1 MVVSSMIDAIEAT
14 DLKELPLFAGLPE
27 EELQTV
33 AGFVRRT
40 VVPAGTILISAQVP
54 GEAVYFVIEGSV
66 KVQLFRE
73 NGVEITLALLGPG
86 DIVGEMSLV
95 TGRGRSAHVITRES
109 TTLLWM
115 ERRSFLRSLELSP
128 ALSRNL
134 IAESSKR
141 LQMANERFLALA
153 TLDVTGR
160 VARQIL
166 ELAERYGKP
175 VPGVGI
181 HIIFPVTQGEL
192 AEMIAAT
199 RERVNQI
206 LVRLKRAGVFS
217 VDDQSRM
224 TVHRADVLDELC
236 RF

>member
-1 MVVSSMIDAIEAT
+1 MIDAIEAT
-14 DLKELPLFAGLPE
+14 ELKELPLFAGLPE
-27 EELQTV
+27 EELHTV

-54 GEAVYFVIEGSV
+54 GEAVYFVIQGSV

-86 DIVGEMSLV
+86 DIVGETSLV

-115 ERRSFLRSLELSP
+115 ERRAFLRSLELSP
-128 ALSRNL
+128 MLSRNL
-134 IAESSKR
+134 ISESGKR

-217 VDDQSRM
+217 VDEQSRM